1 MLHDKPYGLVILYF
15 LCLEHHY
22 LIQEHVA
29 QSVFSITILL
39 SFFLLCVYI
48 LKIVWILLQD
58 LNQLQFLHFLNFIYN
73 PLNYIFLCQLFHFS
87 VLHSASTLSE
97 SFTHSCRSRSRGL
110 LFFLFF
116 GHIWDSFPLWKL

>member
-39 SFFLLCVYI
+39 SFFSLMCVY
-48 LKIVWILLQD
+48 LKNS
-58 LNQLQFLHFLNFIYN
+58 LNTFAR
-73 PLNYIFLCQLFHFS
+73 PK
-87 VLHSASTLSE
+87 SASILALFKFHLQSFKLYLSLSII
-97 SFTHSCRSRSRGL
+97 SFFCSS
-110 LFFLFF
+110 
-116 GHIWDSFPLWKL
+116 